1 MSEMTYTYQG
11 GHRLA
16 LSRSNTHF
24 VSRASRNDLR
34 SDRFRP
40 LQPLS
45 PHSVSVQTS
54 ERNIDQDICRA
65 RQLGPAYAAY
75 TVADTGRAFL
85 VTDRIFVRFR
95 HPCDDNEATRFAL
108 RHSLQFLRR
117 LTPRDF
123 LYQVPPTVDVVDM
136 VRTLSELGTGEVEL
150 VEHDLNLRPV
160 QSGVM
165 DRDPLARD
173 QWYLHTKPQNHLVR
187 RRALVDCEGAWDLAG
202 FGDPDVVIGVI
213 DCGCDMFDPN
223 FDEGKFVDWAV
234 LVDGEL
240 QESSAVGSDRW
251 DVMSPHRVHGTL
263 CASLAAASINDFGG
277 VGVAPDCKLLPVKWQ
292 DLGSTET
299 FPHSLFADVITF
311 LRNKVDVVTSS
322 WNLGPDSSWP
332 VAIQDILKDAAINGG
347 RNGNG
352 IVWIWSA
359 GNQNSP
365 IHHSGQTEVPIEVTI
380 ERGTVMVTETAK
392 TFTNSFANLPGV
404 LHVGAVSSFGRRS
417 HYSNYGYGLDLVA
430 PSDNFHLYR
439 RMEVSGAEMKVP
451 LYERVIGFGGT
462 SAAAPIVAGVA
473 ALVRSANPDLTSLEI
488 KSILQT
494 TADRKFDM
502 RPYPRCS
509 RSTDPDPN
517 WDVSPIPPFDQGAF
531 KDGWSPWFGF
541 GKVNARKAVKAA
553 LKTKRHVGGLQ
564 KLARLGKSTT
574 R

>member
-1 MSEMTYTYQG
+1 MSEIIYTYQG
-11 GHRLA
+11 GKRLA
-16 LSRSNTHF
+16 LSRSTTHF

-40 LQPLS
+40 LHPLS

-54 ERNIDQDICRA
+54 EKNIDEDICRA

-75 TVADTGRAFL
+75 TVADTGGAFL
-85 VTDRIFVRFR
+85 VTDRIFVRFS
-95 HPCDDNEATRFAL
+95 HPCDDDEAARFAL
-108 RHSLQFLRR
+108 RHGLQFRRR
-117 LTPRDF
+117 LTPRDC

-136 VRTLSELGTGEVEL
+136 VRTLSELGTGEVDL

-160 QSGVM
+160 QSSVM
-165 DRDPLARD
+165 AREPLIKD
-173 QWYLHTKPQNHLVR
+173 QWYLHTRPQNELVR

-202 FGDPDVVIGVI
+202 YGDPDVVIGVI

-223 FDEGKFVDWAV
+223 FDDGKFVDWAV

-240 QESSAVGSDRW
+240 QESIAVGPNRW
-251 DVMSPHRVHGTL
+251 DVMSPHRLHGTL
-263 CASLAAASINDFGG
+263 CASLAAASINDYGG
-277 VGVAPDCKLLPVKWQ
+277 IGVAPDCRLLPVKWQ

-299 FPHSLFADVITF
+299 FPHSLFADVIKF
-311 LRNKVDVVTSS
+311 LRDKVDVVTSS

-332 VAIQDILKDAAINGG
+332 VAIQDVLKDAAINGG
-347 RNGNG
+347 RHGNG
-352 IVWIWSA
+352 IVWVWSA

-365 IHHSGQTEVPIEVTI
+365 IHYSGETEVPIEVTV
-380 ERGTVMVTETAK
+380 ERGAVVVKESAK
-392 TFTNSFANLPGV
+392 TFTNSFANMPGV

-417 HYSNYGYGLDLVA
+417 HYSNYGHGLDLVA

-439 RMEVSGAEMKVP
+439 RMELQGADMKVP
-451 LYERVIGFGGT
+451 LYERVIRFGGT

-488 KSILQT
+488 KSILQS

-509 RSTDPDPN
+509 RHSDPDPN
-517 WDVSPIPPFDQGAF
+517 WDVSPIYPFDQGEF
-531 KDGWSPWFGF
+531 KDGWSPWFGY
-541 GKVNARKAVKAA
+541 GKVNALKAVKAA
-553 LKTKRHVGGLQ
+553 LKARRHRG
-564 KLARLGKSTT
+564 RPHKSLLP
-574 R
+574 